1 MPLITDIPDR
11 DGLDG
16 AAQLALLR
24 SYLKDLEL
32 PYKFPDQFLI
42 DLLVLNDKDVVWA
55 DIVGEPVGTDPWSY
69 DPLLPRE
76 YINRVR
82 LLSGDLNEGM
92 LLYTDP
98 EILRMLAVV
107 PLRYTI
113 RLIKYSQSVASTYP
127 ADLNDPLRIMR
138 DYLEDIDVSTPK
150 YTDKQLADMIINSGN
165 SPYGLVANIL
175 DNQIGIDSS
184 SQIQSSGGELASVD
198 GISFTSPMEALS
210 QKKLNKSS
218 VLSAF
223 MSSAYWRENT
233 AAWYVDGV
241 NQYPADWETRWYGL

>member
-55 DIVGEPVGTDPWSY
+55 DIVGEPVGADPWSY

-82 LLSGDLNEGM
+82 LLSGDSNEGM

-98 EILRMLAVV
+98 EIIRMLAVV

-113 RLIKYSQSVASTYP
+113 LLIKYSQSTTSTYP
-127 ADLNDPLRIMR
+127 ADLNDPIRIIR
-138 DYLEDIDVSTPK
+138 DYLEDTDVSTPK
-150 YTDKQLADMIINSGN
+150 YTDKQLAGMIINSGN

-198 GISFTSPMEALS
+198 GISFSSPMEALS

-218 VLSAF
+218 VLAAF
-223 MSSAYWRENT
+223 MSSPYWRENT
-233 AAWYVDGV
+233 AAWYVDGID
-241 NQYPADWETRWYGL
+241 QYPVDWEARWYGL